1 MRKYVFAGAG
11 LVSLTLLVALGTPQ
25 SETIVVAQA
34 QIAGSKTVVPIF
46 EVDSH
51 FPTMPDRM
59 LMGGV
64 GGATADS
71 HGNVWVFHRPHT
83 LEEGNATENGY
94 TPAPPVMEFSETGKY
109 IQGWGG
115 PTHDGRYE
123 WFNRGGLFSAFAECA
138 SCTKEHRTNG
148 DGRPGSGEHGI
159 AVDDKDNVWLTG
171 NGDGDGQILK
181 FTRDGNFLLQIG
193 KGGVP
198 VDSNNTEHLSR
209 PAGITVYA
217 KTNEVFVADG
227 YGNRRVIVFD
237 ATTGAYK
244 RHWGAYGKR
253 PDDKA
258 SNARQSVGQA
268 SQQFNTPHG
277 VVVSNDGV
285 VYVADRANNRI
296 QTFRIDGTFLKEGF
310 VKRASEGTGTA
321 FGVGLSADPQ
331 QRFLYVAD
339 GSNER
344 IAILDRASL
353 EEIGHIGRPGRKAG
367 EFFHLHSLGVDPKG
381 NIVTGESQG
390 YRVQKFIYKGLS
402 TTSRN

>member
-1 MRKYVFAGAG
+1 MRKPLASVAG
-11 LVSLTLLVALGTPQ
+11 LVSLALLIVSGGPRSDMRVIAQEKQ
-25 SETIVVAQA
+25 S
-34 QIAGSKTVVPIF
+34 GSKLTLPIF
-46 EVDSH
+46 EVDSR
-51 FPTMPDRM
+51 FPTMPERM
-59 LMGGV
+59 LLGGV

-94 TPAPPVMEFSETGKY
+94 MPGPPVMEFSETGKY

-115 PTHDGRYE
+115 PTRDGRYE
-123 WFNRGGLFSAFAECA
+123 WFNRGGLFSSFAECA

-159 AVDDKDNVWLTG
+159 TVDYKDNVWLTG
-171 NGDGDGQILK
+171 NGTGDGQILK
-181 FTRDGNFLLQIG
+181 FTRDGKFLLQIG

-198 VDSNNTEHLSR
+198 VDSNSTEHLSR
-209 PAGITVYA
+209 PAAVTVYA
-217 KTNEVFVADG
+217 RTNEVFVADG
-227 YGNRRVIVFD
+227 YGNRRVVVFD
-237 ATTGAYK
+237 ADTGAYK
-244 RHWGAYGKR
+244 RHWGAYGRK

-258 SNARQSVGQA
+258 PNGRQSAGQP

-277 VVVSNDGV
+277 VTISNDGV
-285 VYVADRANNRI
+285 VYIADRANNRI
-296 QTFRIDGTFLKEGF
+296 QTFTIDGAFLKEGF
-310 VKRASEGTGTA
+310 VKRDSEGTGSA

-344 IAILDRASL
+344 IAILDRRTL
-353 EEIGHIGRPGRKAG
+353 EEIGQIGRPGRKAG

-390 YRVQKFIYKGLS
+390 YRVQKFVFKGLS
-402 TTSRN
+402 TASR